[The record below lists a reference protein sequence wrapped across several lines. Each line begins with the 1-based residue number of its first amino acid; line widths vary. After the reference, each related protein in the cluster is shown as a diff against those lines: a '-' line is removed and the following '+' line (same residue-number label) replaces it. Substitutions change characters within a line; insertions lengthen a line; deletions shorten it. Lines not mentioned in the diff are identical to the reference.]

1 MKRIINLVIGFMFLS
16 SLEGYS
22 QACTTGNIL
31 TNPYLCGTY
40 GDANGVSKWDW
51 EVDPEVDPNNIAL
64 QQKYCETWSAR
75 TQQGDLLTLTRSP
88 FKRPAT
94 SKMTNIAIEKDYTRA
109 KGWELVTRD
118 FGCEGPV
125 SYPYF
130 VLYNK
135 YTTLLRVFVYQPIP
149 KENYSQVVVEITPS
163 STFSYPAT
171 TSLGDDLV
179 TAPDKYLATASS
191 KPFGKRVVSV
201 TEPSGSGGWYVA
213 EFNMG
218 FDPNIGDIAYQNKAL
233 QFTIYGEAQ
242 STITADI
249 TGSGV
254 TGDKVY
260 DFSYAPTSNPTGSGE
275 KTFTAAGES
284 FIKFSKGIDD
294 AMASAYKAS
303 NDIVNS
309 LADHP
314 YDNSLKGR
322 LKGLAWNIREAS
334 STKNNFGQALSQVA
348 DFMAIG
354 GSVLKFLG
362 SAIGMFSGS
371 MSSVAPTYTSYNLK
385 LKGTI
390 TCKDALKSFT
400 ILIPG
405 TQQTTT
411 IGATYYRCPMGIF
424 NLKNT
429 PQADKVTYSRVYA
442 YHNNFVSPPDPL
454 NRDEKRADFIS
465 IRMNNDLQV
474 SYNEG
479 AGLDLVSVQAAIVGK
494 VQQAGNEAAYDLTKD
509 HGGAFAPAWYE
520 FNYMLPDLQ
529 AGFLEITSYDPQYK
543 LHTFQTPYVN
553 IQCINGLAFN
563 ARAETDV
570 FLRVKAIMKRKND
583 PAASP
588 IIYIRDYKIDFTE
601 GEMSSTLRNNHFGV
615 QAYKYPTPYSNYS
628 EVPDYM
634 SVADKLIN
642 NANYTGT
649 SEEKADNVISTG
661 DNVYVS
667 SGADVIFKA
676 GYMVDLYPGFEA
688 EPGSNFEATLKSNQS
703 NITCGALQ
711 AQPYVFGQNCWNSTI
726 SPARQE
732 TKPAKLISETANP
745 QLLKVYPIPTN
756 GKLFIEGVKANSK
769 ATITFLDQSG
779 RSVKELRSSSF
790 DGGRIDVDV
799 SSLSNGVYF
808 VKIQTLEEIITRK
821 IVVTK

>member
-1 MKRIINLVIGFMFLS
+1 MFLS
-16 SLEGYS
+16 SLDGYS
-22 QACTTGNIL
+22 QACATGNIL

-51 EVDPEVDPNNIAL
+51 EVDPDLDPNNIAL
-64 QQKYCETWSAR
+64 QQKYCNTWSAR

-94 SKMTNIAIEKDYTRA
+94 SKMTNIAIQKDYTRA

-249 TGSGV
+249 TGSSIS
-254 TGDKVY
+254 GDKVY
-260 DFSYAPTSNPTGSGE
+260 DFSYAPNSNPTGSGE

-294 AMASAYKAS
+294 AMANAYKAS

-322 LKGLAWNIREAS
+322 LKGLAWNVREAS
-334 STKNNFGQALSQVA
+334 SDKNNFGQALNQVA
-348 DFMAIG
+348 DVMAIG

-385 LKGTI
+385 LNGTI
-390 TCKDALKSFT
+390 TCKDALKAFT
-400 ILIPG
+400 IQVPG

-411 IGATYYRCPMGIF
+411 TGATYYRCPMGIF

-429 PQADKVTYSRVYA
+429 PQAEKVTYKRMYK
-442 YHNNFVSPPDPL
+442 YRYIFPDLDPDPIPE
-454 NRDEKRADFIS
+454 RTEEYADFIS
-465 IRMNNDLQV
+465 LKMINNLEV
-474 SYNEG
+474 SYNDG
-479 AGLDLVSVQAAIVGK
+479 AGLDLLSVQAAIVGK
-494 VQQAGNEAAYDLTKD
+494 VQLKGNEAAYDLTKD
-509 HGGAFAPAWYE
+509 HGGVFAPAWYE

-583 PAASP
+583 PGATP
-588 IIYIRDYKIDFTE
+588 IIYVRDYKIDFTD
-601 GEMSSTLRNNHFGV
+601 GEMSSSLRNGHFGS
-615 QAYKYPTPYSNYS
+615 QGYKLPTPYSNYS

-634 SVADKLIN
+634 LVADKLIN
-642 NANYTGT
+642 NANYTSY
-649 SEEKADNVISTG
+649 SEEKADNVISAG
-661 DNVYVS
+661 DNVYVA
-667 SGADVIFKA
+667 SGADVIMKA
-676 GYMVDLYPGFEA
+676 GYLVDLYPGFEA
-688 EPGSNFEATLKSNQS
+688 EPGSNFEATLKINQS
-703 NITCGALQ
+703 NITCGGLQ
-711 AQPYVFGQNCWNSTI
+711 AQPYTFDKNCWNSSI

-732 TKPAKLISETANP
+732 TNPNKTVNETVSP
-745 QLLKVYPIPTN
+745 EILKVYPIPTN
-756 GKLFIEGVKANSK
+756 GKLFIEGVKTNSK
-769 ATITFLDQSG
+769 TTITILDQSG
-779 RSVKELRSSSF
+779 RSIKELRPASF

-799 SSLSNGVYF
+799 SSLSNGIYF
-808 VKIQTLEEIITRK
+808 VKIQTLDQIITRK